1 MIQFILVEIGVI
13 MKKII
18 ICTDS
23 CCDLPISFV
32 EQNNIQVMHLRVNIK
47 GKDIP
52 DDLGVSISHK
62 NFYSLIREGE
72 MPTTSQANVSNF
84 EESFRKFVKEG
95 YSIIYIGFSSVL
107 SGCVNSARLAKEVV
121 MEEIK
126 DADITIIDSKS
137 ASMGLGLIVYYATN
151 MLNEGKNKEEIISW
165 IEENKLKVN
174 HWFTVDDLNH
184 LKRGGR
190 VSSTVAIVGTMLSI
204 KPVMHV
210 DNEGRLIPISKVK
223 GRKKSIKS
231 LQEKLKERIVNPEQ
245 QVIFISHGDCLE
257 DAEHLREIILEE
269 VNVKD
274 VIINNVGPAVGS
286 HSGPGTVALF
296 FMGNDR

>member
-1 MIQFILVEIGVI
+1 

-18 ICTDS
+18 IFTDS

>member
-1 MIQFILVEIGVI
+1 MR
-13 MKKII
+13 KII
-18 ICTDS
+18 IFTDS

-62 NFYSLIREGE
+62 NFYNLIREGE

-95 YSIIYIGFSSVL
+95 YSIIYIGFSSAL

-121 MEEIK
+121 VEEIK

-151 MLNEGKNKEEIISW
+151 MLDEGKNKEEIISW
-165 IEENKLKVN
+165 IEENKLKIN

-223 GRKKSIKS
+223 GRKKSIKA

-245 QVIFISHGDCLE
+245 QVVFISHGDCLE
-257 DAEHLREIILEE
+257 DAKHLRALILEE

-296 FMGNDR
+296 FIGNDR